1 MTTIK
6 LNYEEV
12 TKKLNDIKKALDSLI
27 LEQPPGDLLKNNS
40 LEFTKT
46 WLDREKKLNSLF
58 IQYTSIIQKNV
69 EDTYANINLLKEQ
82 DEAIV
87 RK

>member
-27 LEQPPGDLLKNNS
+27 LEQPPGDLLKSNS

-46 WLDREKKLNSLF
+46 WLEREKNLNSLF
-58 IQYTSIIQKNV
+58 IQYASIVQKNV